1 MAKLRY
7 SPTPSKSY
15 LYHPYYKKKK
25 KKKNPSCVSDYRP
38 ISLCNVL
45 YKNFSKVFA
54 NRLKKFLNSI
64 ITKHQSAFAKGCLIT
79 ENILI
84 AFETFHSMKHCN
96 SGSNGFMALKFD
108 MS

>member
-25 KKKNPSCVSDYRP
+25 KNPSCVSDYRP
-38 ISLCNVL
+38 ISLCLCNVL

-79 ENILI
+79 DNILI